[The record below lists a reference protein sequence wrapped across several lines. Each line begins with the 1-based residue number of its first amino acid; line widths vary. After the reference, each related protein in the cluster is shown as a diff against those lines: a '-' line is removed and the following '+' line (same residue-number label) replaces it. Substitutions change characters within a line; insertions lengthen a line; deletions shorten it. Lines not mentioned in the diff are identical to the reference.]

1 MYTPALAM
9 PWMVLYFPVPDPPTN
24 VTAVVSYHSNTT
36 VTVMWDTP
44 LHYNTPLAVFFLEY
58 CMDVYE
64 LECVREF
71 IPVVGV
77 L

>member
-1 MYTPALAM
+1 MYTPTLSM
-9 PWMVLYFPVPDPPTN
+9 PLVWMVLYSPVPDPPTN

-58 CMDVYE
+58 CMDNN
-64 LECVREF
+64 CVEEF
-71 IPVVGV
+71 ISVVGV